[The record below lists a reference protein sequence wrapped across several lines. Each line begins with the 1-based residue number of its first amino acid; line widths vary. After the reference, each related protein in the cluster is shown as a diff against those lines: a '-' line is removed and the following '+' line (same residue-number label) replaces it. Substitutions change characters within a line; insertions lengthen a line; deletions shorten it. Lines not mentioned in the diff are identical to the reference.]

1 MRDGL
6 NRSAA
11 EFLSHAEN
19 VHSQEGEDGI
29 IDHLLSLMPERDHW
43 CVEFGAWDGL
53 YLSNTLNL
61 IENDNYSA
69 VLIEGDAAKSRELA
83 ANMAKFPQV
92 TCLNAFVGFT
102 KADSLDILLE
112 RTDCPEGFDF
122 LSVDIDGNDY
132 HTINAM
138 ERYRPKLICVEF
150 NPTIPSIV
158 SYVQPADPSVNHGN
172 SLLAF
177 YELGLEKGYKL
188 VCANRLN
195 AFLVREDLW
204 DGEHPQSADDLTN
217 FRLEEPPLSIV
228 FAGYDGSVQLTE
240 PLDLLWHDETLTQKD
255 VQMFPAFLHDYP
267 GNYSWLQWE
276 LFKWRR
282 RLKRLGKR

>member
-6 NRSAA
+6 NSSAA
-11 EFLSHAEN
+11 DILAHANN

-29 IDHLLSLMPERDHW
+29 IGHLLGLMPERDHW

-61 IENDNYSA
+61 IENQNYSA
-69 VLIEGDAAKSRELA
+69 VLIEGDEAKSRELV
-83 ANMAKFPQV
+83 ANMAKYPQV

-102 KADSLDILLE
+102 EADSLDTLLE
-112 RTDCPEGFDF
+112 NTDCPEGFDF

-132 HTINAM
+132 HTISAM
-138 ERYRPKLICVEF
+138 VRYRPKLICVEF
-150 NPTIPSIV
+150 NPTIPSIIN
-158 SYVQPADPSVNHGN
+158 YVQPADPEVSHGN
-172 SLLAF
+172 SLRAF

-188 VCANRLN
+188 VCASRLN
-195 AFLVREDLW
+195 AFLVRDDLW
-204 DGEHPQSADDLTN
+204 KGDSPNDADALSD
-217 FRLEEPPLSIV
+217 FRKEEPPLSVV
-228 FAGYDGSVQLTE
+228 FAGYDGSVRLTE

-255 VQMFPAFLHDYP
+255 VQMFPAILQDYP
-267 GNYSWLQWE
+267 GNYGWLQWK